1 MEDKEEPEA
10 AEAVTEAAAEAVT
23 EAAVTEGAEGENQA
37 SEDIAKKAR
46 ATRMWEKGMELQI
59 ELFKK
64 QADAS
69 EPRLTN
75 ENKVTCP
82 LPPPPLYSLS

>member
-1 MEDKEEPEA
+1 MEDNEEPE
-10 AEAVTEAAAEAVT
+10 VAEAVT
-23 EAAVTEGAEGENQA
+23 EAAVAEG
-37 SEDIAKKAR
+37 
-46 ATRMWEKGMELQI
+46 GLQI
-59 ELFKK
+59 VLFKK

-69 EPRLTN
+69 EPRFTN

>member
-46 ATRMWEKGMELQI
+46 ATRMWQKGMELQI
-59 ELFKK
+59 VLFKK
-64 QADAS
+64 QAGAA
-69 EPRLTN
+69 EPSVTT
-75 ENKVTCP
+75 EVTCP
-82 LPPPPLYSLS
+82 HPPPPLYALS